1 MRRSKITR
9 RTFLVQMGVV
19 AAGGALAAC
28 SAPATPV
35 PAAKAPEPTKALEPT
50 KAPAPQPTA
59 APAATKAPPPTPAPV
74 APTAAAASTGKYKE
88 APALAEQVKA
98 GKLPPVDKR
107 LPEEPFVVKPID
119 KIGKYGGK
127 LSSIVADPTAD
138 LPEVEWNLRSAVA
151 GRPYDLQTVIPWTVK
166 SWKLSDDRK
175 ELAVQ
180 MRKGLNWSDGKPLT
194 TADVMFWY
202 QDIFLNTDLT
212 PKIDGKWAPGGKPM
226 VIKASDDHN
235 FTITFSVPYPA
246 ILDFLPDLNPW
257 APKHYLSQWHIKY
270 NDKAND
276 QAKTEKFDTW
286 VQAFSFHANLNQG
299 GQLQQDAKLPV
310 RNPWTF
316 EKQDQQGNRTYARN
330 PYYWMVD
337 TDGNQ
342 LPYADTIE
350 RIVVEN
356 KEVLTAKILAGEGTH
371 HSWFLSLANFPLYKQ
386 NEAKGNFT
394 TSLYPDLRASEMG
407 FCFNYTH
414 KDEVLRKLFNEL
426 KWRQAMSHALNR
438 AEINELRFAGQGIP
452 RQPLMHP
459 GATGYKDGVTDQ
471 YYTKFDVAEA
481 NKLLDELGLK
491 YDADKKFRLRPDGK
505 PLALVMEVDAGRADL
520 AEVCNLIRG
529 YWAKVGINISI
540 KSQDQQ
546 FFMQR
551 MRANDHDIGVWAIG
565 GSSEVYSRQNE
576 PIRYRPPW
584 HWTTTPLGGPLW
596 RQWLDTGGKEGL
608 EPPDIIKKLW
618 DVSEQWRQEPLGSE
632 KYKQLAEQ
640 MLQINAENCWCI
652 GTVGLVPRVGIVK
665 NTLRNTPKKAQILS
679 VEYTMWSY
687 YLPEQWYCEG

>member
-1 MRRSKITR
+1 MSKPGITR

-28 SAPATPV
+28 GGAATPAPAAP
-35 PAAKAPEPTKALEPT
+35 AKAPEPTKA
-50 KAPAPQPTA
+50 PAAQPTA
-59 APAATKAPPPTPAPV
+59 VPAATKAPPPTQAPV
-74 APTAAAASTGKYKE
+74 APTAAAVATGKYKE
-88 APALAEQVKA
+88 APALAELVKA

-107 LPEEPFVVKPID
+107 LPEDPFVVKPID
-119 KIGKYGGK
+119 KVGKYGGK
-127 LSSIVADPTAD
+127 LSSIVADPTAN
-138 LPEVEWNLRSAVA
+138 LMEVEGSMGRGLA
-151 GRPYDLQTVIPWTVK
+151 GRPYDLQTIIPWAVK

-194 TADVMFWY
+194 TADVKFWY
-202 QDIFLNTDLT
+202 EDVFLNTDLT

-226 VIKASDDHN
+226 VIKASDDYN
-235 FTITFSVPYPA
+235 FTITFEKAYPA
-246 ILDFLPDLNPW
+246 ILDFLPSLTPW
-257 APKHYLSQWHIKY
+257 SPKHHLAQWHIKH
-270 NDKAND
+270 NDKAAD
-276 QAKTEKFDTW
+276 QAKSEKFDTW
-286 VQAFSFHANLNQG
+286 VQAFQSHATVG
-299 GQLQQDAKLPV
+299 EGQQDIKMPTLNA
-310 RNPWTF
+310 WAY
-316 EKQDQQGNRTYARN
+316 EKQDQQGNRTYSRN

-337 TDGNQ
+337 TEGNQ
-342 LPYADTIE
+342 LPYADAIE

-356 KEVLTAKILAGEGTH
+356 KEVLTAKVLAGEGTH

-386 NEAKGNFT
+386 NEAKGNYT
-394 TSLYPDLRASEMG
+394 TNLYPDLRASEMG

-414 KDEVLRKLFNEL
+414 KDEALRKLFNEL

-438 AEINELRFAGQGIP
+438 AEINELRFAGQGVP
-452 RQPLMHP
+452 RQPIMHP
-459 GATGYKDGVTDQ
+459 GATGYKEGVTDQ
-471 YYTKFDVAEA
+471 YYTKFDVETA

-505 PLALVMEVDAGRADL
+505 PLALVIEVDAGRADL
-520 AEVCNLIRG
+520 AEVCNLIKG
-529 YWAKVGINISI
+529 YWAKVGINISV

-584 HWTTTPLGGPLW
+584 HWTNTPLGGPLW
-596 RQWLDTGGKEGL
+596 RQWFDTSGKEGL
-608 EPPDIIKKLW
+608 EPPEIIEKLW
-618 DVSEQWRQEPLGSE
+618 DVSEQWRQEPLGSD
-632 KYKQLAEQ
+632 KYKSLAAE
-640 MLQINAENCWCI
+640 MLQINAENAWCI

-665 NTLRNTPKKAQILS
+665 NTVRNAPKKGQIVS
-679 VEYTMWSY
+679 IEYNMWAY
-687 YLPEQWYCEG
+687 YLPEQWYFEG